1 MDLEFA
7 VVAKA
12 LENLFEHADCIAR
25 HLFAISQRGRA
36 FSIPLVDIFKTSS
49 FKKSFTSRLKLAH
62 LAPKSTSFAILRVIH
77 DLPQLGFVNLPQ
89 YHHGDIAVENCFSFA
104 SGEH

>member
-36 FSIPLVDIFKTSS
+36 FSIPLVDIPK
-49 FKKSFTSRLKLAH
+49 TSRLKLAH
-62 LAPKSTSFAILRVIH
+62 LAPKSTSFAILRVVH
-77 DLPQLGFVNLPQ
+77 DLPQLGFVKLPQ
-89 YHHGDIAVENCFSFA
+89 YYHGGIAVEHCFSLT

>member
-1 MDLEFA
+1 MDNYRFIELA

-36 FSIPLVDIFKTSS
+36 FSIPLVNILDLLFQEILY
-49 FKKSFTSRLKLAH
+49 FTS
-62 LAPKSTSFAILRVIH
+62 
-77 DLPQLGFVNLPQ
+77 
-89 YHHGDIAVENCFSFA
+89 
-104 SGEH
+104 

>member
-1 MDLEFA
+1 MDLELA

-36 FSIPLVDIFKTSS
+36 FSIPLVDIPK
-49 FKKSFTSRLKLAH
+49 TSRLKLAH

-77 DLPQLGFVNLPQ
+77 DLHQLGIVNLP
-89 YHHGDIAVENCFSFA
+89 
-104 SGEH
+104 